1 MRMLQG
7 MQTVLAV
14 TVMLMSLA
22 SFSAQAFCFE
32 AAGVKYGISARLLEA
47 IARGESHLDPH
58 AINFNRD
65 KKVG

>member
-7 MQTVLAV
+7 MQTVPAV

-47 IARGESHLDPH
+47 IARG
-58 AINFNRD
+58 
-65 KKVG
+65 